1 MKPSSA
7 PKGISPA
14 KARNTALLNLLATP
28 GLGSLMAGRWLAGT
42 GQLILALAG
51 FLLVVV
57 WFVKIMVPYYGMMFS
72 DTPPPPINGKV
83 AEAGAALFA
92 LAWCWS
98 LVTSISV
105 YSAASKVS
113 VDTLKLFGAGLTK
126 MDDPK
131 IAAALNT
138 VPTWQQAG
146 QVIARTYEFADFPAA
161 MNFVNAVAGL
171 AEQAQHHP
179 DIDVRW
185 NKVTLAFTTHDS
197 GGLTEKDFSM
207 ARLCDTQAS
216 RQDGTQPPILGDRR

>member
-7 PKGISPA
+7 PREISPA
-14 KARNTALLNLLATP
+14 KARNAALLNLFATP

-42 GQLILALAG
+42 GQLLLALAG

-98 LVTSISV
+98 LVTSISI
-105 YSAASKVS
+105 YNATSKTNA
-113 VDTLKLFGAGLTK
+113 DALKLFGAGLIK
-126 MDDPK
+126 MDEPK
-131 IAAALNT
+131 IATALNT
-138 VPTWQQAG
+138 VPNWQRAG
-146 QVIARTYEFADFPAA
+146 QVISRTYEFADFPAA
-161 MNFVNAVAGL
+161 MKFVNAVAGF

-185 NKVTLAFTTHDS
+185 NQVTLAFTTHDS
-197 GGLTEKDFSM
+197 GGLTEKDFAL
-207 ARLCDTQAS
+207 ARMCDAQAF
-216 RQDGTQPPILGDRR
+216 R